1 MDGCYYYYYATTTV
15 RRAIVLFVSILFL
28 LLLAVGVT
36 IFITQS
42 TTVSISKSLRLDEY
56 DYVGDYDTDPILG
69 SSGGD
74 HAGRTIYSN

>member
-1 MDGCYYYYYATTTV
+1 MDGYYYYYYATTTI
-15 RRAIVLFVSILFL
+15 RRVIL
-28 LLLAVGVT
+28 LLLLITVGVT
-36 IFITQS
+36 IFIAQS